1 MKADQRTALLALIE
15 SIREVGASHQY
26 DNEQGVHWLNEAAS
40 TEWAVQNKHY
50 LAAAKTMYMYA
61 DRVEALFELEELR

>member
-26 DNEQGVHWLNEAAS
+26 DNEQGVHWMNNEAAAK
-40 TEWAVQNKHY
+40 WATQNKNY
-50 LAAAKTMYMYA
+50 LAAAEVMHAAA
-61 DRVEALFELEELR
+61 DRVEALFELEGLK